1 MVFNKNAFKFALDPL
16 YGLLLCDT
24 YKKKKRK
31 KKKLKVAILLCLPA
45 VRVTQLFKNV
55 LLIFLS
61 CQKRNNPNL
70 LSCEVSL
77 GVVSEKY
84 MV

>member
-24 YKKKKRK
+24 YKKKK

-55 LLIFLS
+55 LIIFLS
-61 CQKRNNPNL
+61 CQKRTNPNL

-84 MV
+84 MI